1 MARLNLYEQQTA
13 LNTPRADAS
22 AFGGNT
28 AGAVAQAGGAAFDLG
43 MAIKRRE
50 DVIDRVQRLNE
61 FDTYAQEALTAAN
74 DTEDIAK
81 QSTVDALSQGL
92 RQRASEIMNQH
103 GGTAASKAE
112 LRAQVE
118 NQVGQYIKS
127 AKAAQVKAQQQ
138 FIGRAVDQRVNE
150 LAIKGSFDPAL
161 MPQLFEQFDS
171 DLAVYADAM
180 SPEQAAAYK
189 EAGRSAIATGT
200 IDKMLQDGNWQGAK
214 ALLQSPEVNR
224 FLDRN
229 AARRFAID
237 TTVEERKAEVEVK
250 RQNDNVRRITQIA
263 RRDLSPAEV
272 ERARMLP
279 PKKDMTVSDKITEYE
294 LVTGKPAS
302 QSVIDEMFN
311 VDNGGVGGG
320 IFGNSLQGRALNFV
334 TENAAAYAAGLLSPE
349 KRMQF
354 EAMSAEAYKPVQ
366 RINPITQQMET
377 IQPNIPQFVQ
387 EAMAQGRGRG
397 AQVGPTGPQPGQTVQ
412 LTGPDGRVIGSAV
425 VGPNGQWTITDSNP
439 QMGWGGDTGTG
450 APAGG
455 TTPNLQ
461 GIPLTP
467 PSPGQGGR
475 TVWERRKNIAGPVAG
490 ITSAVN
496 SVPGIGPIVAGA
508 VMGEAEVRQAEADR
522 TFVENASRDL
532 IRTLAN
538 NSRFPVAEMQS
549 LEKEIGIGPEFF
561 KSDAAYEGKLIGVAE
576 SLTKRKMDAQRTLA
590 SNISGD
596 ARKFAMDNIAAI
608 DNFMINM
615 GLPPV
620 ITNEADEL
628 ALPPGTKFMDAK
640 GNPYTRR

>member
-28 AGAVAQAGGAAFDLG
+28 AGAMAQAGGAAFDLG
-43 MAIKRRE
+43 VAIKRRE

-81 QSTVDALSQGL
+81 QSTVDAFSQGL

-150 LAIKGSFDPAL
+150 LAIKGSFDPTL

-200 IDKMLQDGNWQGAK
+200 IDKMLQDGNWRGAQ
-214 ALLQSPEVNR
+214 ALLKSPEVSR

-250 RQNDNVRRITQIA
+250 RQKDNVRRITQLA
-263 RRDLSPAEV
+263 RRDLTPTEV
-272 ERARMLP
+272 QRAMDLP

-294 LVTGKPAS
+294 IVTGKPAS

-377 IQPNIPQFVQ
+377 IQPNIPTFVQ

-397 AQVGPTGPQPGQTVQ
+397 AQVGPTGPQPGQTVR
-412 LTGPDGRVIGSAV
+412 LTLPDGRVAGEAT
-425 VGPNGQWTITDSNP
+425 VGPDGSWTIMD
-439 QMGWGGDTGTG
+439 QG
-450 APAGG
+450 ASAATN
-455 TTPNLQ
+455 TTPSPQ
-461 GIPLTP
+461 GIPSTP
-467 PSPGQGGR
+467 QSAGQGGR
-475 TVWERRKNIAGPVAG
+475 TVWERRGNISGPVAAAA
-490 ITSAVN
+490 SAVN
-496 SVPGIGPIVAGA
+496 RVPGIGPAVAGA
-508 VMGEAEVRQAEADR
+508 VMGEEQVRQLDADR

-532 IRTLAN
+532 IRVLQN
-538 NSRFPVAEMQS
+538 NPQFAEGERKA
-549 LEKEIGIGPEFF
+549 LEKELFIGPEIMR
-561 KSDAAYEGKLIGVAE
+561 SAESYEAKLLGVAQ
-576 SLTKRKMDAQRTLA
+576 SLSKRRADAQRTLA
-590 SNISGD
+590 TEISGD
-596 ARKFAMDNIAAI
+596 ARKYAMDQIAAI
-608 DNFMINM
+608 DNFMQNLGI
-615 GLPPV
+615 PPV
-620 ITNEADEL
+620 VTTEEEAA
-628 ALPPGTKFMDAK
+628 ALPPGTVFMDAK
-640 GNPYTRR
+640 GNEYRKR

>member
-43 MAIKRRE
+43 VAIKRRE

-81 QSTVDALSQGL
+81 QSTVDAFSQGL

-150 LAIKGSFDPAL
+150 LAIKGSFDPTL

-200 IDKMLQDGNWQGAK
+200 IDKMLQDGNWRGAQ
-214 ALLQSPEVNR
+214 ALLKSPEVNR

-250 RQNDNVRRITQIA
+250 RQKDNVRRITQLA
-263 RRDLSPAEV
+263 RRDLTPTEV
-272 ERARMLP
+272 QRAMDLP

-294 LVTGKPAS
+294 IVTGKPAS

-377 IQPNIPQFVQ
+377 IQPNIPTFVQ
-387 EAMAQGRGRG
+387 EAMSQGRGRG
-397 AQVGPTGPQPGQTVQ
+397 AQVGPMGPQPGQRVR
-412 LTGPDGRVIGSAV
+412 LTLPDGRVAGEAT
-425 VGPNGQWTITDSNP
+425 VGPDGSWTIMD
-439 QMGWGGDTGTG
+439 QG
-450 APAGG
+450 APAATPAAAN
-455 TTPNLQ
+455 TTPNPQ
-461 GIPLTP
+461 GIPSTP
-467 PSPGQGGR
+467 QSAGQGGR
-475 TVWERRKNIAGPVAG
+475 TVWERRGNISGPVAAAA
-490 ITSAVN
+490 SAVN
-496 SVPGIGPIVAGA
+496 RVPGIGPAVAGA
-508 VMGEAEVRQAEADR
+508 VMGEEQVRQLDADR

-532 IRTLAN
+532 IRVLQN
-538 NSRFPVAEMQS
+538 NPQFAEGERKA
-549 LEKEIGIGPEFF
+549 LEKELFIGPEIMR
-561 KSDAAYEGKLIGVAE
+561 SAESYEAKLLGVAQ
-576 SLTKRKMDAQRTLA
+576 SLSKRRADAQRTLA
-590 SNISGD
+590 TEISGD
-596 ARKFAMDNIAAI
+596 ARKYAMDQIAAI
-608 DNFMINM
+608 DNFMQNLGI
-615 GLPPV
+615 PPV
-620 ITNEADEL
+620 VTTEEEAA
-628 ALPPGTKFMDAK
+628 ALPPGTVFMDAK
-640 GNPYTRR
+640 GNEYRKR